1 MSTRSSR
8 HRVPVQGGF
17 SGPSA
22 AALVGAPAMGRR
34 AAGAMLVGGAV
45 SLCVPVRSQ
54 PAGDDAVATLLRRGG
69 VVIAFRHALA
79 PGTFDPPGFRLDD
92 CSTQRNL
99 DDEGRAQAWRI
110 AQWFQAR
117 RLAPREVWSSP
128 WCRCIDTATL
138 AFGGARR
145 EPELGSPRGDGV
157 SAGEAASAQRRLRRA
172 LVAASS
178 QPGFAVWVTH
188 MFVLADLTGESV
200 ASAGALVLR
209 APSADAVQVLARFE
223 PR

>member
-1 MSTRSSR
+1 MTRPR
-8 HRVPVQGGF
+8 RKPMNADPVDRRRR
-17 SGPSA
+17 S
-22 AALVGAPAMGRR
+22 VGRMLLL
-34 AAGAMLVGGAV
+34 AGAGGVLVPTRAFT
-45 SLCVPVRSQ
+45 
-54 PAGDDAVATLLRRGG
+54 GDVVAARLSAGG

-99 DDEGRAQAWRI
+99 DDEGRAQARRI
-110 AQWFQAR
+110 GQWFQAHG
-117 RLAPREVWSSP
+117 LTPREVWSSP

-138 AFGGARR
+138 AFGRARS
-145 EPELGSPRGDGV
+145 EPALGSPRGGGV
-157 SAGEAASAQRRLRRA
+157 SAGDAAAAQRRLRQS

-178 QPGFAVWVTH
+178 MPGFAVWVTH

>member
-1 MSTRSSR
+1 MSSPALPPVPPRPAVPDVSRAMPSGGVRRRSFLCALGGSCAT
-8 HRVPVQGGF
+8 VGVQA
-17 SGPSA
+17 S
-22 AALVGAPAMGRR
+22 MG
-34 AAGAMLVGGAV
+34 
-45 SLCVPVRSQ
+45 
-54 PAGDDAVATLLRRGG
+54 DATAEALLRRGG

-99 DDEGRAQAWRI
+99 DDEGRAQARRI
-110 AQWFQAR
+110 GQWFQAR
-117 RLAPREVWSSP
+117 GLAPREVSSSP

-138 AFGGARR
+138 AFGRARS
-145 EPELGSPRGDGV
+145 EPALGSPRGDGV
-157 SAGEAASAQRRLRRA
+157 SAGEAAAAQRRLRRA

>member
-1 MSTRSSR
+1 
-8 HRVPVQGGF
+8 
-17 SGPSA
+17 
-22 AALVGAPAMGRR
+22 MGRR
-34 AAGAMLVGGAV
+34 AAAAMLFGGAA
-45 SLCVPVRSQ
+45 SLCVSARAQS
-54 PAGDDAVATLLRRGG
+54 AGDDTVAALLRRGG

-99 DDEGRAQAWRI
+99 DDEGRAQARRI
-110 AQWFQAR
+110 QQWFQAR
-117 RLAPREVWSSP
+117 GLTPREVWSSP

-145 EPELGSPRGDGV
+145 EPALGSPRGDGV
-157 SAGEAASAQRRLRRA
+157 SADAAAAAQRQMRQS

-178 QPGFAVWVTH
+178 QPGFVVWVTH

-209 APSADAVQVLARFE
+209 AASPYAVQVLARFE